1 MNKKQYII
9 AAVCLVVALM
19 LGYGIK
25 SMCSSTNIATIDMEV
40 IVRDSQMFKDLQA
53 KRTANAEELRKLYT
67 QIQTELQKA
76 KTDKKKEQIAKKY
89 ETQLREAQIKAQE
102 ADKKDFE
109 EADSKIR
116 SIIKEVAADNGCEV
130 TLAKSYVL
138 SGGIDITEEV
148 MKKAQ

>member
-76 KTDKKKEQIAKKY
+76 KTDKKKDD
-89 ETQLREAQIKAQE
+89 R
-102 ADKKDFE
+102 DKR
-109 EADSKIR
+109 R
-116 SIIKEVAADNGCEV
+116 SQAV
-130 TLAKSYVL
+130 
-138 SGGIDITEEV
+138 
-148 MKKAQ
+148 

>member
-1 MNKKQYII
+1 MNKKHYLI
-9 AAVCLVVALM
+9 AAACLVVAIIFR
-19 LGYGIK
+19 YSKKVINRN
-25 SMCSSTNIATIDMEV
+25 NIAPIDREV
-40 IVRDSQMFKDLQA
+40 IGRDSQIFKDLQT

-67 QIQTELQKA
+67 KIQTELQQA

-89 ETQLREAQIKAQE
+89 ENQLREAQLKAQE